1 MESQISHGE
10 LTLWLS
16 EAPTGKRRAERA
28 TYMEWEY
35 RLADFPVPES
45 RDEMKQVDATLNE
58 FGSLGWEV
66 VSASIEGD
74 GAIFVIFKRPR

>member
-1 MESQISHGE
+1 
-10 LTLWLS
+10 
-16 EAPTGKRRAERA
+16 
-28 TYMEWEY
+28 MEWEY